1 MPQVTR
7 RQAIQLFSAA
17 AIAGAGGAFAICYDH
32 HAESPASLGEFD
44 YSAVTLR
51 DPGMLAQQQNAVDI
65 LLGLPEDGL
74 MRPFRA
80 MAGQTASGPSL
91 GGWYEWKPDYNPH
104 HDDAGLAPAATFGQ
118 WTSAMSR
125 LAAGGGAEQA
135 EALKSRALRLRE
147 LLDGAISRGYFEKT
161 RFPAYSHDKLVCGLM
176 DAHRLSGDRNA
187 FDTLDKV
194 TDAAEPS
201 LPGHPV
207 DREIQWRLG
216 KDTSWM
222 WDESYTCPENLYLVS
237 AMGAGSRYRRMA
249 ETYLD
254 NETFFEPL
262 ARGENVLADKQA
274 YSYVNALCSAMQAYL
289 VGGSGLHLRAAV
301 NGFRFLDEQSFA
313 TGGWGA
319 DETLRKPGLDDL
331 LKTLTSS
338 HNSFETPCGSYA
350 HMKLT
355 RYLLRATGDGAYGD
369 SMERVLHNTVRGVLP
384 LQADGRSF
392 YSADYNF
399 AAKRVYS
406 VHRWPCCS
414 GTLPQVVADYGIN
427 GYLHA
432 PGAVWV
438 VLYQAS
444 ELRWHEGGVSVRM
457 EQGGSYLDDGTV
469 QLRVTPERP
478 VAFTLWLRV
487 PAWAGS
493 GVTLTVNRRPEPV
506 TVSQGFAAI
515 HRLWSAGDQVEL
527 RIAFALRLVAL
538 PANGGPAH
546 PDVTTLL
553 WGPRVLFALREPG
566 DAGPL
571 LSSESA
577 LLQAERVAPGQWRV
591 STKAGDR
598 TLVPFTDVGD
608 LEYSTYVMLV

>member
-7 RQAIQLFSAA
+7 RQAIQLFSAMA
-17 AIAGAGGAFAICYDH
+17 VAGAGGAFAIHRGRC
-32 HAESPASLGEFD
+32 AESPASLAEFP

-51 DPGMLAQQQNAVDI
+51 DPGMLAQRGNVTDI
-65 LLGLPEDGL
+65 LLGLPEEGL

-80 MAGQTASGPSL
+80 MAGQTPSGMSL

-118 WTSAMSR
+118 WTSALSR
-125 LAAGGGAEQA
+125 LAACGGSDRSD
-135 EALKSRALRLRE
+135 ALKNRALRLRK
-147 LLDGAISRGYFEKT
+147 LLDEAISQGYFEKT

-176 DAHRLSGDRNA
+176 DAHRLSGDRKA

-194 TDAAEPS
+194 TDAAESS
-201 LPGHPV
+201 LPGRPV

-249 ETYLD
+249 EAYLD
-254 NETFFEPL
+254 NDTFFDPL
-262 ARGENVLADKQA
+262 ARGENALADKQA

-289 VGGSGLHLRAAV
+289 VGGSDLHLRAAV
-301 NGFRFLDEQSFA
+301 NGFRFLDGQSFA

-319 DETLRKPGLDDL
+319 DEALRKPGLDDL

-369 SMERVLHNTVRGVLP
+369 SMERVLHNTVRGALP
-384 LQADGRSF
+384 LQADGRSL

-399 AAKRVYS
+399 AARRMYS
-406 VHRWPCCS
+406 VHRWPCCA

-427 GYLHA
+427 GYLRS

-444 ELRWHEGGVSVRM
+444 ELRWQESGVGVAM

-478 VAFTLWLRV
+478 VAFTLRLRV

-493 GVTLTVNRRPEPV
+493 GVTLSVNGRAEPV
-506 TVSQGFAAI
+506 AIAQGFAAV
-515 HRLWSAGDQVEL
+515 HRLWRARDAVEL
-527 RIAFALRLVAL
+527 RIPFALRLVLL

-546 PDVTTLL
+546 PDVAALL

-566 DAGPL
+566 DIGPL
-571 LSSESA
+571 LSAESV
-577 LLQAERVAPGQWRV
+577 LLQAERVAPDRWRA
-591 STKAGDR
+591 STKTGTACWCHSPR
-598 TLVPFTDVGD
+598 
-608 LEYSTYVMLV
+608 